1 MNGKIRSVCRCYP
14 DGNGSFRYC
23 DACQLCQFIAH
34 RLVGEVNIY
43 RAAPWPTCRDALQF
57 RLVERPVANN
67 SPRSNGI
74 VCRIECLDFIR
85 VDLYFFGT
93 HIRVSRIG
101 GFCKQYAFAY
111 IGSARNRILDPIR
124 DIRPREENTGL
135 VGSRL
140 GSNRARIQSNFPDGV
155 VHHKARFLTLRR
167 RSFPTLYPN
176 GYIIVMVVL
185 QIFVGVP
192 CECSRFAGHFQGETG
207 RVYIPRCFLRT
218 RYLEALHCERRSVA
232 PSIGLLPFRSGFRK
246 PTVIRNLH
254 CLESEIERLLAVC
267 PARRFIG
274 VIDYD
279 RCLTIQF
286 ATRCYRRYNQTIECA
301 GYIHG
306 IRPFAEIAVLYRVG
320 VFVGRVIQPF
330 PAPNGIALAPHT
342 KLVVCSGLGITLQR
356 HALKEIPLYPII
368 RLISTQAIAIPPVAP
383 LSGAALPSAT
393 INRIIDAGRY
403 RPPVNL
409 LRVAVRRPMYAV
421 PLKHDLVAAKRGR
434 HVLRCR
440 IRSQM
445 VNIGECFA
453 FYRRSIRTCAAKESD
468 K

>member
-1 MNGKIRSVCRCYP
+1 
-14 DGNGSFRYC
+14 
-23 DACQLCQFIAH
+23 
-34 RLVGEVNIY
+34 
-43 RAAPWPTCRDALQF
+43 
-57 RLVERPVANN
+57 
-67 SPRSNGI
+67 
-74 VCRIECLDFIR
+74 
-85 VDLYFFGT
+85 
-93 HIRVSRIG
+93 
-101 GFCKQYAFAY
+101 
-111 IGSARNRILDPIR
+111 
-124 DIRPREENTGL
+124 
-135 VGSRL
+135 
-140 GSNRARIQSNFPDGV
+140 
-155 VHHKARFLTLRR
+155 
-167 RSFPTLYPN
+167 
-176 GYIIVMVVL
+176 MVVL

-207 RVYIPRCFLRT
+207 RVYILRRFIRT

-286 ATRCYRRYNQTIECA
+286 ATRRYRRYNQTIECA

-306 IRPFAEIAVLYRVG
+306 IRPFAEIAVLCRVG

-368 RLISTQAIAIPPVAP
+368 RLISTRAAAIPPLAP
-383 LSGAALPSAT
+383 LGGAALPSAT
-393 INRIIDAGRY
+393 INRIIDVVRY

-409 LRVAVRRPMYAV
+409 LRVAVHRPMYAV

-434 HVLRCR
+434 HVLRYR
-440 IRSQM
+440 IRSQV
-445 VNIGECFA
+445 VNVGECFA